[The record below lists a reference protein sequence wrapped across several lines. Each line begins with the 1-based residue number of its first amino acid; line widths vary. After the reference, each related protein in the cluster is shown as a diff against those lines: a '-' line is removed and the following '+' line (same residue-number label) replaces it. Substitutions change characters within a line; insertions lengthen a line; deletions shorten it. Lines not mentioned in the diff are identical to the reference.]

1 MKKTILYI
9 ALFLIGTIIGF
20 TSCQKEQIVI
30 QPSYTPPIVYVPDPM
45 WNSDSCGWGKSYK
58 YEIKKIAGGTATS
71 GYQWIYKT
79 VLTNDISKR
88 DTTVYL
94 PINIGN
100 NGRYKLSRCW

>member
-30 QPSYTPPIVYVPDPM
+30 QPLYTPPIVYVPDPM
-45 WNSDSCGWGKSYK
+45 WNADSCGWGTSNK
-58 YEIKKIAGGTATS
+58 YEIKKLVGQGGST
-71 GYQWIYKT
+71 WVYKT
-79 VLTNDISKR
+79 VLNNDISKR

-94 PINIGN
+94 PINIGH
-100 NGRYKLSRCW
+100 NGRYKLKRCW